1 MKKNLL
7 INLNEEISRIKRLME
22 FTISENSHDVLS
34 EQGTKGWKLGLKF
47 WPGSKGLGSGGFTFN
62 TSKGKRR
69 HWGFQIGKEGSQI
82 VDEKGYKGK
91 IETDPLDDELTGWK
105 EFLST
110 DGNMVKR
117 MSSTSKGNWQT
128 LKEDPEHIGYAVYSL
143 EEFNR
148 TFDEYKWQYVFCNT
162 EDGIKKELKDLPKPP
177 DEDKVPSNFNS
188 VSLPIE
194 FPVNGPSNTFFDD
207 NKWAP
212 TQAFSDSLEQEVL
225 APLREIKAG
234 LNVPEG
240 EPTFFLEELEII
252 TSCSRFRNTGD
263 AKDLTFKK
271 LSENR
276 NNAAKDFIYSKL
288 KEIGVLIDSET
299 VISQNSDGENGDGS
313 SGPNTPSGLFV
324 ATDGKE
330 STALPPN
337 STKASEKRDDYG
349 TPLKDKTSYDDYK
362 YCIAGMSILANTKY
376 QKPDPKE
383 GGEEDDEPKMEVVT
397 IDIPT
402 KEYNVSFYSRPK
414 YIGISFRLPEIIV
427 RWNKRNKRHRK
438 FKLFKSK
445 KKKLRTTKCMKW

>member
-1 MKKNLL
+1 MGNL
-7 INLNEEISRIKRLME
+7 LNEEIDRMKKLMSFSLGE
-22 FTISENSHDVLS
+22 TSDNLVV
-34 EQGTKGWKLGLKF
+34 EQKGAKGWRLGLKF
-47 WPGSKGLGSGGFTFN
+47 WPGAKGLGSGGFTFD
-62 TSKGKRR
+62 TKKGKRR
-69 HWGFQIGKEGSQI
+69 HWGFQIGKEGSQV

-117 MSSTSKGNWQT
+117 MSSTSKSNWQT
-128 LKEDPEHIGYAVYSL
+128 LKEDPEHIGYSVYSL

-148 TFDEYKWQYVFCNT
+148 TFEEYKWQYVFCNT
-162 EDGIKKELKDLPKPP
+162 EDGIKQELKDLPKPP

-194 FPVNGPSNTFFDD
+194 FPVNGPSNTFFED
-207 NKWAP
+207 NEWAP

-276 NNAAKDFIYSKL
+276 NNAAKDFIFSKL

-299 VISQNSDGENGDGS
+299 SISQNSDGENGDGS
-313 SGPNTPSGLFV
+313 SGPNTPEGLFV

-330 STALPPN
+330 ATALASN
-337 STKASEKRDDYG
+337 SPKAKQLRGEYG
-349 TPLKDKTSYDDYK
+349 TPFKDKKVYDDYK

-376 QKPDPKE
+376 NPGDEDP
-383 GGEEDDEPKMEVVT
+383 GDEDDEPKMEVVT

-402 KEYNVSFYSRPK
+402 KEYNVSFYSKPK
-414 YIGISFRLPEIIV
+414 YIGISFRLPKIIMT
-427 RWNKRNKRHRK
+427 WKKRVKRHRK
-438 FKLFKSK
+438 HKLFKGK
-445 KKKLRTTKCMKW
+445 KKKLRTLKCMKW